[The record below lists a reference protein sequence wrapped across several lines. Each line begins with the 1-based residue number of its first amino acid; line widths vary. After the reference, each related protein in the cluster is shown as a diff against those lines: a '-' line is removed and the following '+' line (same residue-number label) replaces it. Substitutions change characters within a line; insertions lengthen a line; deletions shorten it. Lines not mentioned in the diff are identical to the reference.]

1 MVVGLLQVE
10 LWIPE
15 NSSLKGKRQVL
26 KSIISKL
33 RNNFNVSA
41 AEVGEQETWQRA
53 VLGVACV
60 SSSRE
65 YVHST
70 LMKVVN
76 SIDSWRLD
84 AEVVDYQI
92 EIM

>member
-15 NSSLKGKRQVL
+15 NGSLKGKRQVV
-26 KSIISKL
+26 KSLIARL
-33 RNNFNVSA
+33 RNSYNVSA
-41 AEVGEQETWQRA
+41 AEIGEQDVWQRA
-53 VLGVACV
+53 VLGIACV

-84 AEVVDYQI
+84 AEIVDYQI